1 MLCPMVRWHN
11 IVKIRSAYVDD
22 CDMAR
27 QKPFALKQTEV
38 APHLACAPS
47 ERIQVRLRLSPGIV
61 KTLRL
66 LAATQWPGEQDAM
79 SRAIELAVSRAFGRL
94 EVFSVESELPERERP
109 GEAA

>member
-1 MLCPMVRWHN
+1 MPVGTLAAC
-11 IVKIRSAYVDD
+11 VKIVALNVDEF
-22 CDMAR
+22 DMAR
-27 QKPFALKQTEV
+27 QKPFALKVTEV

>member
-1 MLCPMVRWHN
+1 
-11 IVKIRSAYVDD
+11 
-22 CDMAR
+22 MAR
-27 QKPFALKQTEV
+27 SKPFALKVTEV

-47 ERIQVRLRLSPGIV
+47 ERILVRLRLSPGIV

-94 EVFSVESELPERERP
+94 EVFTVESDQPERERP